1 MKNAKGIVFK
11 PIFVKHLQI
20 MKVKPRFLHLVLTPK
35 GTLHHDYK
43 F

>member
-1 MKNAKGIVFK
+1 MKNAAGIVFK

-20 MKVKPRFLHLVLTPK
+20 MKAKPRVLRLVLTQK
-35 GTLHHDYK
+35 GILHHDYK